1 MGIGMTIGKTVG
13 KMANGGAKTSG
24 AFGNMVKRFNENY
37 ENQQE
42 RNKINY
48 SESDFGGTVNTFSF
62 LQEILE
68 SIKRGF
74 YEAQKENLMGKFKEN
89 LGKMKENQ
97 HIYDE
102 YLDKKKGIIDDIV
115 LEKEK
120 NSFMGNVAKK
130 AIIAGAVGYLVDKGL
145 SLASDY
151 AEGKITSENV
161 TKVLDNIQIN
171 PKELLEKFN
180 ITNVASEKLQDSLKD
195 IVDKEAANEENI
207 QIQRMG

>member
-13 KMANGGAKTSG
+13 KMTNVGAKTGSL
-24 AFGNMVKRFNENY
+24 FDNMRKRFNENY

-120 NSFMGNVAKK
+120 NSFAGNVAKK

-161 TKVLDNIQIN
+161 TKVLDSIQIN

>member
-1 MGIGMTIGKTVG
+1 MTKGKTVG
-13 KMANGGAKTSG
+13 KMAYGGAKTGSL
-24 AFGNMVKRFNENY
+24 FDKMVKRFNENY

-48 SESDFGGTVNTFSF
+48 SKSDFGGTVNTFSF

-102 YLDKKKGIIDDIV
+102 YLDKIKVIIDDIV

-120 NSFMGNVAKK
+120 NSFVGNVAKK

-180 ITNVASEKLQDSLKD
+180 ITNVDSEKLKDSLKD
-195 IVDKEAANEENI
+195 IVDKEAAN
-207 QIQRMG
+207 

>member
-1 MGIGMTIGKTVG
+1 
-13 KMANGGAKTSG
+13 
-24 AFGNMVKRFNENY
+24 
-37 ENQQE
+37 
-42 RNKINY
+42 
-48 SESDFGGTVNTFSF
+48 
-62 LQEILE
+62 
-68 SIKRGF
+68 
-74 YEAQKENLMGKFKEN
+74 MGKFKEN

-115 LEKEK
+115 LEEEK
-120 NSFMGNVAKK
+120 NSFVGNVAKK

-161 TKVLDNIQIN
+161 TKVLDSIQIN

-180 ITNVASEKLQDSLKD
+180 ITNVASEKLQDNLKD
-195 IVDKEAANEENI
+195 IVDKEAVNEENI

>member
-1 MGIGMTIGKTVG
+1 MTKGKTVG
-13 KMANGGAKTSG
+13 KMAYGGAKTGSL
-24 AFGNMVKRFNENY
+24 FDKMVKRFNENY

-48 SESDFGGTVNTFSF
+48 SKSDFGGTVNTFSF

-68 SIKRGF
+68 SIRRGF

-120 NSFMGNVAKK
+120 NSFVGNVAKK

-195 IVDKEAANEENI
+195 IVDKEAAN
-207 QIQRMG
+207 